1 MQHLKQPAF
10 SKTFRRAKPI
20 LIALVLSFFA
30 TGAAAAPSADG
41 ALMTGG
47 ALLILCTSEK
57 SEDVFS
63 CQTYIAGVVDYHR
76 LQRSLGTVPTV
87 DFCLPDGIT
96 MGDIKSLVV
105 RYLYKY
111 TEHRDFIAAP
121 AVAMALF
128 QQFPCK
134 RRK

>member
-1 MQHLKQPAF
+1 MRRLKQPALL
-10 SKTFRRAKPI
+10 AAI
-20 LIALVLSFFA
+20 LWFF
-30 TGAAAAPSADG
+30 AAAPVLAATADG

-47 ALLILCTSEK
+47 ALLTLCQSSK
-57 SEDVFS
+57 SQDVFS

-87 DFCLPDGIT
+87 DFCLPDNIT
-96 MGDIKSLVV
+96 MGDIKTLVV
-105 RYLYKY
+105 RYLYRY

-128 QQFPCK
+128 QQFPCRGKK
-134 RRK
+134 R